1 MAQTTFSTLSSAD
14 RLVIGVFA
22 ACATFIVGYTVTR
35 VSFIQPEATPS
46 DVQVNVVPHQ
56 GELWRGF
63 AE

>member
-1 MAQTTFSTLSSAD
+1 MARTTSSTFSTAD
-14 RLVIGVFA
+14 RFMVGAFA
-22 ACATFIVGYTVTR
+22 AYAMFVVGYTVTR

-46 DVQVNVVPHQ
+46 DTEVNVVPHQ